1 MEQVVYGDIL
11 WLIDFSMDLLALG
24 AAARMTGRP
33 TRPGRL
39 CGAAAF
45 GGIYAVLVLLL
56 PFRGLWGAAIDLC
69 AAVLMVLMAFG
80 TSSFPRFLLTLGSFW
95 MMSLLLGGGMTAL
108 CSWVARIAGPGR
120 GSGSA
125 GGFFFIIICG
135 SGISLLWGRLR
146 RRTLPAIVPLT
157 LRLGERE
164 LSLDALRDSGNLVR
178 DPVSGRGVIFLEEH
192 ALRRLCGSELARVLV
207 ERRVE
212 GMASLPAEEARR
224 LCLIPADT
232 VQGRTL
238 LIALRV
244 DGVYIGG
251 EAYDGL
257 VCPAQ
262 TPLPPEYAAIV
273 PQLPAGISILPR
285 EQAQRKE
292 KI

>member
-33 TRPGRL
+33 TRPWRL

-45 GGIYAVLVLLL
+45 GGLYAVLILFLSL
-56 PFRGLWGAAIDLC
+56 RGLWRVAMDLG

-80 TSSFPRFLLTLGSFW
+80 VSSFPRFLLTVGSFG

-108 CSWVARIAGPGR
+108 CSWVSGIFGPGQ
-120 GSGSA
+120 GGGSA
-125 GGFFFIIICG
+125 GGFFFIVLCG

-146 RRTLPAIVPLT
+146 RRALPAVLPLT

-178 DPVSGRGVIFLEEH
+178 DPVSGRGVIFLEAR
-192 ALRRLCGSELARVLV
+192 ALRRLCGTELARVLI

-212 GMASLPAEEARR
+212 KMASLPAEDARR

-238 LIALRV
+238 LIALRADSV
-244 DGVYIGG
+244 SIGG
-251 EAYDGL
+251 EACDCL
-257 VCPAQ
+257 ICPAQ

-273 PQLPAGISILPR
+273 PQLPVGISILPR

-292 KI
+292 KV

>member
-33 TRPGRL
+33 ARPGRL
-39 CGAAAF
+39 CAAAAL
-45 GGIYAVLVLLL
+45 GGLYAVIVLLL
-56 PFRGLWGAAIDLC
+56 PLRGLWGLVLDLG
-69 AAVLMVLMAFG
+69 AAVVMMFVAFG
-80 TSSFPRFLLTLGSFW
+80 SCAFPRFMLTLGSFV

-108 CSWVARIAGPGR
+108 CNWVAGILGRSAGG
-120 GSGSA
+120 GSV
-125 GGFFFIIICG
+125 GGFFFIALCG

-146 RRTLPAIVPLT
+146 RRAEPSVVPLS
-157 LRLGERE
+157 LEFGEQKI
-164 LSLDALRDSGNLVR
+164 SVTALRDSGNLVR
-178 DPVSGRGVIFLEEH
+178 DPVTGRGVIFLGERP
-192 ALRRLCGSELARVLV
+192 LRRLCGSELARILG
-207 ERRVE
+207 ERRVDS
-212 GMASLPAEEARR
+212 MAALPSHLSRR

-257 VCPAQ
+257 ICPAQ
-262 TPLPPEYAAIV
+262 TPLPADYAAIV
-273 PQLPAGISILPR
+273 PQIPSGIGTLTGEFIP
-285 EQAQRKE
+285 RKE
-292 KI
+292 NI

>member
-24 AAARMTGRP
+24 AAARMTGLP
-33 TRPGRL
+33 ARPGRM
-39 CGAAAF
+39 CVAAAL
-45 GGIYAVLVLLL
+45 GGLYAVLILFL
-56 PFRGLWGAAIDLC
+56 PFRGLWGLVLDLG
-69 AAVLMVLMAFG
+69 AAVVMILVAFG
-80 TSSFPRFLLTLGSFW
+80 PCTFPRFMLTLGSFV

-108 CSWVARIAGPGR
+108 CNWVAGILGRSAGG
-120 GSGSA
+120 GSV
-125 GGFFFIIICG
+125 GGFFFIALCG

-146 RRTLPAIVPLT
+146 RRTEPSVVLLS
-157 LRLGERE
+157 LELGEQKV
-164 LSLDALRDSGNLVR
+164 SVPALRDSGNLVR
-178 DPVSGRGVIFLEEH
+178 DPVSGRGVIFLEEKP
-192 ALRRLCGSELARVLV
+192 LRRLCGNELARILF

-212 GMASLPAEEARR
+212 NMAALPSHLSHR

-257 VCPAQ
+257 ICPALS
-262 TPLPPEYAAIV
+262 PLPADYAAIV
-273 PQLPAGISILPR
+273 PQIPSGIGTLTGESIP
-285 EQAQRKE
+285 RKE
-292 KI
+292 NT

>member
-24 AAARMTGRP
+24 AAAHMTGRP
-33 TRPGRL
+33 ARPGRL

-45 GGIYAVLVLLL
+45 GGLYAVLVLLL
-56 PFRGLWGAAIDLC
+56 PLIGLWGAALDLG
-69 AAVLMVLMAFG
+69 AAVLMVLWAFG
-80 TSSFPRFLLTLGSFW
+80 VCSFSRFLLTLGSFLT
-95 MMSLLLGGGMTAL
+95 MSLLLGGGMTAL
-108 CSWVARIAGPGR
+108 CNLVSGVLGPSR
-120 GSGSA
+120 GGGSA
-125 GGFFFIIICG
+125 GGFFFIVLCG
-135 SGISLLWGRLR
+135 GGISLLWGRLR
-146 RRTLPAIVPLT
+146 RRTLPAVVPLT
-157 LRLGERE
+157 LRLEGRE
-164 LSLDALRDSGNLVR
+164 LSFTALRDSGNLVR
-178 DPVSGRGVIFLEEH
+178 DPVSGRGVIFLEAR
-192 ALRRLCGSELARVLV
+192 ALRRLCGSELSRVLS

-212 GMASLPAEEARR
+212 GIASLPAHEARR
-224 LCLIPADT
+224 ICLIPADT

-257 VCPAQ
+257 ICPAQ

-273 PQLPAGISILPR
+273 PQLPVGIPILPR

>member
-33 TRPGRL
+33 TRPWRL

-45 GGIYAVLVLLL
+45 GGLYAVLVLFL
-56 PFRGLWGAAIDLC
+56 PLRGLWGAAINLGT
-69 AAVLMVLMAFG
+69 AVLMVLMAFG

-108 CSWVARIAGPGR
+108 CSWVSGILGPGG

-125 GGFFFIIICG
+125 GSFFFIVLCG
-135 SGISLLWGRLR
+135 SGISLLWNRLR
-146 RRTLPAIVPLT
+146 RRTLPAVVPLT

-164 LSLDALRDSGNLVR
+164 LSLEALLDSGNLVR
-178 DPVSGRGVIFLEEH
+178 DPVSGRGVIFLEER
-192 ALRRLCGSELARVLV
+192 ALRRLCGSELTRVLS

-212 GMASLPAEEARR
+212 GMASLPAHEACR

-257 VCPAQ
+257 ICPAQ
-262 TPLPPEYAAIV
+262 TPMPPEYAAIV

-285 EQAQRKE
+285 ERAQRKE